1 MYQIAEPIIT
11 QRIGNLGLP
20 VVDSF
25 FFIAIIMKQIST
37 RVRLEKEEALCRI
50 NPIVKK
56 GQNLSLGDSR
66 VETIQDGDQ
75 LVSTTETVDSF
86 STAETSMSQ
95 FWSLDQEH
103 GETSQYLGSLLL
115 CEPAELNS

>member
-25 FFIAIIMKQIST
+25 FYCHHHETNFNT
-37 RVRLEKEEALCRI
+37 RRAGKKEALCRI

-56 GQNLSLGDSR
+56 GQNLSMGDSR
-66 VETIQDGDQ
+66 VETSQDGDQ
-75 LVSTTETVDSF
+75 LV
-86 STAETSMSQ
+86 
-95 FWSLDQEH
+95 
-103 GETSQYLGSLLL
+103 
-115 CEPAELNS
+115 

>member
-25 FFIAIIMKQIST
+25 FFFIAIIMKQIST
-37 RVRLEKEEALCRI
+37 REGLEKEEALCRI

-56 GQNLSLGDSR
+56 GQNLSMGDSR
-66 VETIQDGDQ
+66 VETSQDGDQ

-86 STAETSMSQ
+86 STVETSRSQ
-95 FWSLDQEH
+95 FWS
-103 GETSQYLGSLLL
+103 
-115 CEPAELNS
+115 